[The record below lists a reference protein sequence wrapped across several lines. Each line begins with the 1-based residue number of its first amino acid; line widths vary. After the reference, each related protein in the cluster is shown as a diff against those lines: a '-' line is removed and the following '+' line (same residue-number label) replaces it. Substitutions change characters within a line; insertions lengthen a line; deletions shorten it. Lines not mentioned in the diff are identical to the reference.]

1 MNEVWLPWPD
11 KALSP
16 NSRVHWAVKAA
27 AVKEYREL
35 GYALALQAGMRRDWP
50 EGPLWVW
57 ATGFPADRRRRD
69 SDNLFASMKGCV
81 DGIAQAMGVDD
92 SRFRIAC
99 WIGTEVRKPPVVRIR
114 VTTGPEGAPQ

>member
-16 NSRVHWAVKAA
+16 NARVHWAVKAKA
-27 AVKEYREL
+27 AKAYKAM
-35 GYALALQAGMRRDWP
+35 GYTLALQAGMRREWP
-50 EGPLWVW
+50 EGTLWVW
-57 ATGFPADRRRRD
+57 VTGFPADKRRRD
-69 SDNLFASMKGCV
+69 SDNLAAAGKNAI
-81 DGIAQAMGVDD
+81 DAPAQAMGVDD

-99 WIGTEVRKPPVVRIR
+99 WISTEIRKPPVVRIR